1 LHKRLSILAG
11 FVALLCA
18 GLPTSVYAQ
27 GSAQAFE
34 SKLEGWRRNFNVWL
48 HQRSP
53 EQPFRYYGFFEATEK
68 YFRTRILGQ
77 EPEDADVTRI
87 VNTIDRSNERL
98 GPEQEIAR
106 LEARIASAPLEIA
119 EREQHIE
126 EMKQERDMLRAQLGA
141 AQQRFESSKFRV
153 GSPNAAENSQAWDD
167 RTRLKSALASMQN
180 RLGQID
186 GEIARAEMARIRLM
200 QTHELRGQIE
210 VKKTL
215 LASIEDSTTSTDYY
229 LVPYRP
235 PLLAT
240 LGAIAALL
248 ALTGVALRK
257 KFAALPTAVA
267 MGLTALLAGLLY
279 VLLRILSS
287 EQQIPAVSV
296 FANPGAFSVGFAV
309 LLGTRI
315 ALTRRVRGSLLLPS
329 IQFSLAAV
337 LACGVAMLV
346 TRTLVGPSSGF
357 SLAIVLA
364 LLRDLAW
371 FGAWGLATLWIL
383 DWNQD
388 LVAKFLAISGVTL
401 ACAIVGSLPAGIGVA
416 EAGRSFGTAL
426 VVGASLLAVETAR
439 GTPAPEA
446 EPEDAP
452 PSPDESRDPLMHL
465 ARW

>member
-1 LHKRLSILAG
+1 MKR
-11 FVALLCA
+11 
-18 GLPTSVYAQ
+18 
-27 GSAQAFE
+27 
-34 SKLEGWRRNFNVWL
+34 
-48 HQRSP
+48 
-53 EQPFRYYGFFEATEK
+53 
-68 YFRTRILGQ
+68 
-77 EPEDADVTRI
+77 
-87 VNTIDRSNERL
+87 
-98 GPEQEIAR
+98 
-106 LEARIASAPLEIA
+106 
-119 EREQHIE
+119 
-126 EMKQERDMLRAQLGA
+126 ERDKLRAQLGA
-141 AQQRFESSKFRV
+141 AQHRFESSKFRV

-167 RTRLKSALASMQN
+167 RTRLKSSLASMQD
-180 RLGQID
+180 RL
-186 GEIARAEMARIRLM
+186 
-200 QTHELRGQIE
+200 
-210 VKKTL
+210 V
-215 LASIEDSTTSTDYY
+215 EDSTTSVDYY

-240 LGAIAALL
+240 LGSIAALL
-248 ALTGVALRK
+248 ALTGVAVRR
-257 KFAALPTAVA
+257 KFAALPTGVA

-287 EQQIPAVSV
+287 EHQIPAVSV

-357 SLAIVLA
+357 STAIVLT

-371 FGAWGLATLWIL
+371 FGVWGLATLWVL

-388 LVAKFLAISGVTL
+388 LVTKFLAISGVTL

-439 GTPAPEA
+439 GTPAPRALVNGREQAHDLVEGVFIRVA
-446 EPEDAP
+446 EQNLELGLRPRTSQP
-452 PSPDESRDPLMHL
+452 
-465 ARW
+465 